1 MKKNRLLNDG
11 ENHTKDNRR
20 DKIFN
25 LFLFTFSLFLN
36 YSQ

>member
-1 MKKNRLLNDG
+1 MKKNCLLIDG
-11 ENHTKDNRR
+11 ENHTKDNRK

-25 LFLFTFSLFLN
+25 LFLFIFSLFLN